1 MSAAKTKARRKV
13 SPLTLI
19 SSLFLLIT
27 IVWATWSVLNIQ
39 AGMVRLENPHEP
51 YPPDEWEINVNF
63 NDWTSNWFENVTYQ
77 DLPLNQT
84 LPDNL
89 LEQLEN
95 VLFIVDPYDPPQLW
109 RSTAYDGYDGS
120 GWTKTQLDTGPLES
134 TELITRAQAVT
145 QGNAIYTIF
154 INVSAGGAT
163 GSVEL
168 PALFPRIQVIQDS
181 FQSHPN
187 GLLLQYTLETDEY
200 NTLLFN
206 PLIEGTSDEYV
217 LISYEV
223 TYRQQDLTNVANNA
237 LPGIFAPSSV
247 DPLYTTLDDVQP
259 LSQRV
264 QENVSQFIDA
274 GDNAYEMAVLVDA
287 YFRDTFE
294 LMLDD
299 YQERPES
306 GREVTDW
313 FIERGGG
320 LPMDF
325 ATAYCVYMRY
335 LNIPARMT
343 IGYAVGDQ
351 EGTHSVVRVR
361 HMIFWAEVFIPMSG
375 GGGEWIQVVP
385 IPLPD
390 DMGGGDIPENVG
402 EGDLQIL
409 VWPNL
414 AEPWAVLGDPF
425 ELSAVL
431 LLQGMPTGEG
441 ATIRFRD
448 ETASLHLGTATIVQ
462 GTLSPLANFTYAF
475 PMDADLGLHNM
486 SATYD
491 QGGFSVTGCTDVYA
505 VAQPEP
511 LGGGRFILSETID
524 VDLKLGWD
532 NYTSVWADTVHAHG
546 LMTVGGVPVDGTTL
560 INDQIQIMWD
570 EAWVGNA
577 TIQADGTYQHDILVD
592 ATDPRMSTGM
602 HEVWSSY
609 AGEYRSGFPYLLPSR
624 SADNSTVDVWGKTS
638 FTLNVIP
645 SPVFRGTAIAYDGR
659 VELLDGTPLI
669 GEDVGLFFDGG
680 FLFNV
685 TTNSTG
691 GFSAPYTIPAL
702 CAPGTYNARANWS
715 STIDHVLGNWS
726 ATVPIQVTIRGAELT
741 IDSTPQP
748 PAETLHIWE
757 NITIF
762 GQLYDPI
769 NGSGLANKWVDI
781 YWQNSNGTHPLG
793 PVLTNATGHYE
804 LEYTAV
810 PSDIGTVTYWSKW
823 EGSFNPNYLNAT
835 SSSMTITVK
844 KWDIAISIAVNPTTL
859 HPLETTRIQGL
870 VYLPEYLPTL
880 ALLQNAPV
888 RIWWTNSTGDFN
900 ITDVITNSTGGY
912 VFDYEVPFSHQD
924 EIVTVWAQFV
934 EKSAFA
940 GANSSMIPVTVE
952 RLSSIISVYSNAT
965 HYHKDEVVHIWG
977 RLQNGS
983 DGTPFEDMIIQICWD
998 NGTQYLFNATT
1009 NSTGWYDF
1017 YYNLTLSD
1025 STGTVAIWVEWNSTI
1040 VTQSDASATLM
1051 PSITVQL
1058 YQVTLTGTPD
1068 SNPYFLDEVIV
1079 FSGTL
1084 TLENSTPLA
1093 GEIITIYYVNS
1104 SGTFTFQKTT
1114 NSTGGHSFLYNLSLS
1129 DDAEDIQMWASFTS
1143 LNPYVENDTSTTE
1156 TVTLSL
1162 YLVTLDVSFDFNPV
1176 YLNETVTITVH
1187 LYFSHN
1193 LTDISGAMV
1202 SLWWD
1207 NSTVDS
1213 WITNVTTGGG
1223 GQASHPYSGMHDY
1236 TDLSVQVYGIYD
1248 GTQLIE
1254 GIESTHESLTLQ
1266 RWATTIGG
1274 FNIGGITVFH
1284 LTETVVATGTLEHGS
1299 SVPFG
1304 GVIVELL
1311 VVGVGVVDTD
1321 TTASDGSFTCSW
1333 TIPQSTIPGSYD
1345 VIVRYLT
1352 SVNWIDNHTAIPIT
1366 VDISAYTLVWV
1377 PFDAIPIPVY
1387 ISETLNISGVL
1398 SLDNGTPYGFAAVD
1412 IWGRHSIDFVDFLIA
1427 SLLTDG
1433 SGRFWI
1439 VVQITEAV
1447 PVGIL
1452 QVWANCTPADS
1463 YISLGQSPIIPVQV
1477 QQISVNLTA
1486 NASTSLVYRGA
1497 SVTISGTLT
1506 FTNGTSMMG
1515 YVVDIMLDGVLVYN
1529 VTITDGVAGSFS
1541 VDYFIPWIHPLGPS
1555 NIYTRFASP
1564 TPAIENAQTAPE
1576 SLEIWDSVELHM
1588 NAQSVTDLN
1597 IGESLLVTGYVSNA
1611 GGVAPGITLDILVDG
1626 NPILTI
1632 TSQSDGNF
1640 SRTWT
1645 DTSAYSLGDHV
1656 ISLANIPGYYDV
1668 TSNVDTWIITL
1679 FTQSALQVRFD
1690 PSTPPDIMPG
1700 ERYSL
1705 IISLTD
1711 YDGNAITGAVVSIYL
1726 DTLLESTPIG
1736 TATFTNSSEH
1746 RFSSTLPVSWDASGH
1761 YTVRVEYSG
1770 TTGVL
1775 ASSAETS
1782 ETMHIFTDNADFDM
1796 SGTLSVVAPGQVFT
1810 FNGLLTDENGDPI
1823 AGRSIEIAVNFTTTR
1838 TPTTTGPDGT
1848 FTATVTVPAETG
1860 VFTYRI
1866 IIMSSETTDVRSG
1879 QYTVNISG
1887 PAEIPAGMM
1896 LIMWIL
1902 VISVE
1907 GIIALLVI
1915 ARYRRS
1921 YTRFFRSYK
1930 PGFGFNMSFNHHKGK
1945 RW

>member
-145 QGNAIYTIF
+145 QGNTIYTIF

-168 PALFPRIQVIQDS
+168 PALFPQIQVIQDS

-206 PLIEGTSDEYV
+206 PLIEGASDEYV

-223 TYRQQDLTNVANNA
+223 TYRQQDLTNVASNA
-237 LPGIFAPSSV
+237 QPGIFAPSSV
-247 DPLYTTLDDVQP
+247 NPLYTTLDDVQP

-264 QENVSQFIDA
+264 QDNASQFEGA

-361 HMIFWAEVFIPMSG
+361 HMMFWAEVFIPMSG

-402 EGDLQIL
+402 EGDLQLLI
-409 VWPNL
+409 WPNL
-414 AEPWAVLGDPF
+414 AQPWAVLGDPF
-425 ELSAVL
+425 DLSALL
-431 LLQGMPTGEG
+431 LLQGLPIGEG
-441 ATIRFRD
+441 ATIQFRD

-462 GTLSPLANFTYAF
+462 GALLPLANFTYAF
-475 PMDADLGLHNM
+475 PMNAELGPHNIT
-486 SATYD
+486 ATFN
-491 QGGFSVTGCTDVYA
+491 QGAISVTNFTVIFA

-511 LGGGRFILSETID
+511 LGEGRFSLSETID

-532 NYTSVWADTVHAHG
+532 NYTSVWDDTVHAHG

-560 INDQIQIMWD
+560 INNQIQVMWD

-592 ATDPRMSTGM
+592 AIDPRMSTGM
-602 HEVWSSY
+602 HEVWSLY
-609 AGEYRSGFPYLLPSR
+609 AGEYHQGIPYLLPSR

-638 FTLNVIP
+638 FVLNVIP
-645 SPVFRGTAIAYDGR
+645 SPVFRGTAITYDGR

-691 GFSAPYTIPAL
+691 GFSAPYTIPVGY
-702 CAPGTYNARANWS
+702 APGTYNAQANWS
-715 STIDHVLGNWS
+715 STIDHILGNWS
-726 ATVPIQVTIRGAELT
+726 AAVPIQVTIRGAELT

-748 PAETLHIWE
+748 PAENLHVWE

-762 GQLYDPI
+762 GQLHDPI
-769 NGSGLANKWVDI
+769 NSSGLANKWVDI

-810 PSDIGTVTYWSKW
+810 SSDIGTVTYWSKW

-835 SSSMTITVK
+835 SSNMTITVK
-844 KWDIAISIAVNPTTL
+844 KWDIALTIQISPTTL

-870 VYLPEYLPTL
+870 VYLPEYLPTW

-888 RIWWTNSTGDFN
+888 NIIWANSSGEWPLGT
-900 ITDVITNSTGGY
+900 VLTNSTGGY
-912 VFDYEVPFSHQD
+912 LLDYEVPFDHQD
-924 EIVTVWAQFV
+924 EVVTVWAQFV
-934 EKSAFA
+934 ETSAFA
-940 GANSSMIPVTVE
+940 GANSSMVPVTVE

-965 HYHKDEVVHIWG
+965 HYHLDEVVHIWG

-983 DGTPFEDMIIQICWD
+983 DGSPFADMTIQIYWD
-998 NGTQYLFNATT
+998 NGIQYLFNATT

-1025 STGTVAIWVEWNSTI
+1025 PTGSVAVWVEWNSTI
-1040 VTQSDASATLM
+1040 PTQSNASATLT
-1051 PSITVQL
+1051 PSLTVQL
-1058 YQVTLTGTPD
+1058 YQATLTGTPD
-1068 SNPYFLDEVIV
+1068 SVFHFLDEVIV

-1084 TLENSTPLA
+1084 TFDVNGTPLA
-1093 GEIITIYYVNS
+1093 GEIITIYYVS
-1104 SGTFTFQKTT
+1104 SLGTFTYQKTT
-1114 NSTGGHSFLYNLSLS
+1114 NSTGGYRFLYNLSLS
-1129 DDAEDIQMWASFTS
+1129 DIAEDIQMWANFTS
-1143 LNPYVENDTSTTE
+1143 FNPYVESDISATE

-1162 YLVTLDVSFDFNPV
+1162 YLVILDVSFDVNPV
-1176 YLNETVTITVH
+1176 YLNETVTITVY

-1193 LTDISGAMV
+1193 GTGISGAEI
-1202 SLWWD
+1202 SLNWD
-1207 NSTVDS
+1207 NSTGP
-1213 WITNVTTGGG
+1213 WWLTNVTTDGTGH
-1223 GQASHPYSGMHDY
+1223 ASYPCSGMHDY

-1254 GIESTHESLTLQ
+1254 GVESPHESLTLQ
-1266 RWATTIGG
+1266 RWATTIIG
-1274 FNIGGITVFH
+1274 FGTGGITVFY

-1299 SVPFG
+1299 GVPFG
-1304 GVIVELL
+1304 GVIVEML
-1311 VVGVGVVDTD
+1311 VVGMGVVDTD

-1333 TIPQSTIPGSYD
+1333 TIPQSTIPGSYY
-1345 VIVRYLT
+1345 VTVQYLS
-1352 SVNWIDNHTAIPIT
+1352 SVNWIDNHTAI
-1366 VDISAYTLVWV
+1366 
-1377 PFDAIPIPVY
+1377 
-1387 ISETLNISGVL
+1387 
-1398 SLDNGTPYGFAAVD
+1398 
-1412 IWGRHSIDFVDFLIA
+1412 
-1427 SLLTDG
+1427 
-1433 SGRFWI
+1433 
-1439 VVQITEAV
+1439 
-1447 PVGIL
+1447 
-1452 QVWANCTPADS
+1452 
-1463 YISLGQSPIIPVQV
+1463 IIPVQV
-1477 QQISVNLTA
+1477 LQIPVNLS
-1486 NASTSLVYRGA
+1486 ASAIPGLVDRGA

-1506 FTNGTSMMG
+1506 FANGTPMVG
-1515 YVVDIMLDGVLVYN
+1515 YVVDVMLGGVSVDN
-1529 VTITDGVAGSFS
+1529 VTITDGIAGSFS
-1541 VDYFIPWIHPLGPS
+1541 VDYFIPWDHPLGPS
-1555 NIYTRFASP
+1555 NIYARFSSP

-1576 SLEIWDSVELHM
+1576 SLEIWDSVELHLDS
-1588 NAQSVTDLN
+1588 QSVTTLN
-1597 IGESLLVTGYVSNA
+1597 IGESLIVTGYVSNT
-1611 GGVAPGITLDILVDG
+1611 GGVAPGIALTILVDG
-1626 NPILTI
+1626 SPIFTI
-1632 TSQSDGNF
+1632 TSQSDGSF

-1656 ISLANIPGYYDV
+1656 ISLANVSGYYDI

-1679 FTQSALQVRFD
+1679 FTQSVLQVRFD

-1700 ERYSL
+1700 ERYSI

-1711 YDGNAITGAVVSIYL
+1711 YDGNAILGAVVSIYL

-1736 TATFTNSSEH
+1736 TATFTNSSEY
-1746 RFSSTLPVSWDASGH
+1746 RFSSTLPVSWGTSGQ

-1848 FTATVTVPAETG
+1848 FTATVTVPAEAG
-1860 VFTYRI
+1860 AFTYRI
-1866 IIMSSETTDVRSG
+1866 IITSSETTDVRSG
-1879 QYTVNISG
+1879 RYTVNIAG
-1887 PAEIPAGMM
+1887 PAEIPEGMM

-1921 YTRFFRSYK
+1921 YSRFFRSYK

>member
-1 MSAAKTKARRKV
+1 M
-13 SPLTLI
+13 
-19 SSLFLLIT
+19 
-27 IVWATWSVLNIQ
+27 
-39 AGMVRLENPHEP
+39 RLENPHEP

-77 DLPLNQT
+77 DLPLNMT

-95 VLFIVDPYDPPQLW
+95 VLFIVDPYNPPQLW
-109 RSTAYDGYDGS
+109 RSTAYDSYDGS
-120 GWTKTQLDTGPLES
+120 GWAKTQLDTGPLDS

-145 QGNAIYTIF
+145 QGNTIYTIF

-168 PALFPRIQVIQDS
+168 PALFPQIQVIQDS

-187 GLLLQYTLETDEY
+187 GLLLQYTLETDDY

-206 PLIEGTSDEYV
+206 PLIEGESDEYV

-223 TYRQQDLTNVANNA
+223 TYRQQDLTNVASNA
-237 LPGIFAPSSV
+237 MPGNFAPE
-247 DPLYTTLDDVQP
+247 DIYTTYTALEDVEP

-264 QENVSQFIDA
+264 QDNASQFLGA
-274 GDNAYEMAVLVDA
+274 ADNAYEMAVLVDA
-287 YFRDTFE
+287 YFRTTFE
-294 LMLDD
+294 LTLDN
-299 YQERPES
+299 YQERPEP

-335 LNIPARMT
+335 LDIPARMT

-361 HMIFWAEVFIPMSG
+361 HMMFWAEVFIPMSG

-402 EGDLQIL
+402 EGDLQVL

-414 AEPWAVLGDPF
+414 AEPWALLEDPF
-425 ELSAVL
+425 DLSAAL
-431 LLQGMPTGEG
+431 LLQGLPTGEG

-462 GTLSPLANFTYAF
+462 GTLWPLANFTYAF
-475 PMDADLGLHNM
+475 PPDADLGLHNI

-491 QGGFSVTGCTDVYA
+491 QGSFSVTNFTYVFA

-511 LGGGRFILSETID
+511 LGEGRFCFSETID
-524 VDLKLGWD
+524 VNLKLGWD
-532 NYTSVWADTVHAHG
+532 NYTSVWTDTVHAHG
-546 LMTVGGVPVDGTTL
+546 LMTVQGEPVNGTTL

-570 EAWVGNA
+570 ETWIGNA
-577 TIQADGTYQHDILVD
+577 TIQADGTYQLDIYVD
-592 ATDPRMSTGM
+592 AADPRMGTGM
-602 HEVWSSY
+602 HEVWSFY
-609 AGEYRSGFPYLLPSR
+609 AGEYRQGVPHLFPAQSI
-624 SADNSTVDVWGKTS
+624 DNSTVDVWGKIS

-645 SPVFRGTAIAYDGR
+645 SPVFRGESITYDGQ

-669 GEDVGLFFDGG
+669 GEDIGLFFDGN
-680 FLFNV
+680 FLFSA

-691 GFSAPYTIPAL
+691 GFNAPYTIPAAH
-702 CAPGTYNARANWS
+702 APGTYNARANWS

-726 ATVPIQVTIRGAELT
+726 ETVPIQVTIRGAELT
-741 IDSTPQP
+741 IDSVPQP
-748 PAETLHIWE
+748 PAESLHVWE

-769 NGSGLANKWVDI
+769 NSSGLANKWVNI
-781 YWQNSNGTHPLG
+781 YWQNSTGPHLIGT
-793 PVLTNATGHYE
+793 VFTNATGYYE
-804 LEYTAV
+804 LEYTAL
-810 PSDIGTVTYWSKW
+810 PSDMGTVTYWSKW
-823 EGSFNPNYLNAT
+823 EGSSDPNYLNAT

-844 KWDIAISIAVNPTTL
+844 NWDIVLTIAVNPTTL
-859 HPLETTRIQGL
+859 HPLETTRIEGL
-870 VYLPEYLPTL
+870 VIVPEYP
-880 ALLQNAPV
+880 ALLAGASV
-888 RIWWTNSTGDFN
+888 KIWWTNSSGTFN
-900 ITDVITNSTGGY
+900 ITNVISNATGGY
-912 VFDYEVPFSHQD
+912 VYDHEVPFSHLD
-924 EIVTVWAQFV
+924 ESVTVWAQFV
-934 EKSAFA
+934 EISPFA
-940 GANSSMIPVTVE
+940 GANSSTVSVTIE
-952 RLSSIISVYSNAT
+952 RLSSIVSVYSNAT
-965 HYHKDEVVHIWG
+965 HYHLDEVVHIWG

-983 DGTPFEDMIIQICWD
+983 DGSPFVDMTIQIYWD

-1025 STGTVAIWVEWNSTI
+1025 STSTVAVWVEWNSTI
-1040 VTQSDASATLM
+1040 ATQSDASATLT
-1051 PSITVQL
+1051 PSLTVQL

-1068 SNPYFLDEVIV
+1068 SDFHFLDEVIV
-1079 FSGTL
+1079 FSGNL
-1084 TLENSTPLA
+1084 TLVDGTPLA

-1114 NSTGGHSFLYNLSLS
+1114 NSTGGYSFLYNLSIS
-1129 DDAEDIQMWASFTS
+1129 DDAEDIQMWASYTS
-1143 LNPYVENDTSTTE
+1143 LNPYVESDTSATE

-1162 YLVTLDVSFDFNPV
+1162 YLVTLDVSFVNSV

-1193 LTDISGAMV
+1193 SANISGAVV
-1202 SLWWD
+1202 SLWWE
-1207 NSTVDS
+1207 NSTGIS
-1213 WITNVTTGGG
+1213 WITNVTTDGS

-1236 TDLSVQVYGIYD
+1236 TDLSVQVYGIYN

-1254 GIESTHESLTLQ
+1254 GVESTHESLTLQ
-1266 RWATTIGG
+1266 RWATLIG
-1274 FNIGGITVFH
+1274 FSTGGITVFH
-1284 LTETVVATGTLEHGS
+1284 LTETVVVTGTLEYGS
-1299 SVPFG
+1299 SVPFE
-1304 GVIVELL
+1304 GVIVEML
-1311 VVGVGVVDTD
+1311 VVGVGVVDND

-1333 TIPQSTIPGSYD
+1333 TIPQSTTPGSYD
-1345 VIVRYLT
+1345 VTVRYLS
-1352 SVNWIDNHTAIPIT
+1352 SVNWIDNHTAIPIPI
-1366 VDISAYTLVWV
+1366 DIDAYTLVWV
-1377 PFDAIPIPVY
+1377 PFDATPNPVY
-1387 ISETLNISGVL
+1387 ISENLNISGVL
-1398 SLDNGTPYGFAAVD
+1398 SLDNGTPYAFAAVD
-1412 IWGRHSIDFVDFLIA
+1412 IWGRHSIDFVDFFIE
-1427 SLLTDG
+1427 SLVTDG
-1433 SGRFWI
+1433 SGRFWV

-1463 YISLGQSPIIPVQV
+1463 YISSGQSLIIPVQV
-1477 QQISVNLTA
+1477 QQIPVNLTA
-1486 NASTSLVYRGA
+1486 NAIPSLVYRGA

-1506 FTNGTSMMG
+1506 FANGTPMVG
-1515 YVVDIMLDGVLVYN
+1515 YVVDIMLAGVSVRN
-1529 VTITDGVAGSFS
+1529 ATTVGGGSFS
-1541 VDYFIPWIHPLGPS
+1541 VNYSIPWIYPLGPS
-1555 NIYTRFASP
+1555 NIYALFSSP

-1588 NAQSVTDLN
+1588 NVQLVTALN
-1597 IGESLLVTGYVSNA
+1597 IGESLIVTGYVSN
-1611 GGVAPGITLDILVDG
+1611 GGGPAPGITLDILVDG
-1626 NPILTI
+1626 SRILTT

-1645 DTSAYSLGDHV
+1645 NTSAYSFGNYVL
-1656 ISLANIPGYYDV
+1656 SLANVPGYYDV

-1700 ERYSL
+1700 ESYSF
-1705 IISLTD
+1705 IISLAD
-1711 YDGNAITGAVVSIYL
+1711 YLGNAIPGAVVNIYL

-1736 TATFTNSSEH
+1736 VAAINTSSEH
-1746 RFSSTLPVSWDASGH
+1746 RFRFTLPVSWDTSDYYAL
-1761 YTVRVEYSG
+1761 RVEYSG

-1782 ETMHIFTDNADFDM
+1782 ERMHIFTDNVSFDM
-1796 SGTLSVVAPGQVFT
+1796 TGTLTMVAPGQNFT
-1810 FNGLLTDENGDPI
+1810 FNGLLIDENGDPI
-1823 AGRSIEIAVNFTTTR
+1823 ANRNIEIVVNFTTT
-1838 TPTTTGPDGT
+1838 TNPTTTGPDGT
-1848 FTATVTVPAETG
+1848 FTVTATVPAEEG
-1860 VFTYRI
+1860 AFTYRI
-1866 IIMSSETTDVRSG
+1866 IITSSETTDVRSG

-1887 PAEIPAGMM
+1887 PGEIPAGMM

-1921 YTRFFRSYK
+1921 YTRFLKSYK
-1930 PGFGFNMSFNHHKGK
+1930 PGFRLNISFNHHKGK